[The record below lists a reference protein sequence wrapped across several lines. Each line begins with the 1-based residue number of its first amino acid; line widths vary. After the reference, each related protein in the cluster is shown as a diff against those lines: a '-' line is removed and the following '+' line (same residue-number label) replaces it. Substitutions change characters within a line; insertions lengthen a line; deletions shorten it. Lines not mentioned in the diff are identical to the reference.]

1 MLILLDYAF
10 LLFIV
15 NNIGIFQEMTN
26 LHNYFKFA
34 IAAVIFGF
42 MSVILVFCYC
52 YNKQFEAN
60 ALKVKQFY
68 IQKKKK
74 DIKEKVDSLIY
85 TIDKRQKSYERSVE
99 RKLRYRVANLYFLT
113 YSIYNKYKNI
123 KSQDE
128 IKKIILEYIYNMDLY
143 NSGKGLFFVGDL
155 KGNEIFSPDKSII
168 GKNLL
173 KDRNYAM
180 AQEIETVK
188 TKTEGFVE
196 NCRKKNVKKEKR
208 VEFIKLFEPFKWY
221 LGAGEYLDNYELL
234 QQDIIYELHS
244 YTYEFHK
251 HGYFFII
258 KLKDI
263 NNPNCFG
270 YEEIDPNT
278 PELIGEC
285 LSIKTPDSKG
295 FLYRK
300 KYLND
305 IKNRG
310 YSFVEYYYQIPKTN
324 KIGKKLVYLTLYKPF
339 NWIIGTGVYVDDLEY
354 FILNLKKDTKAG
366 LVKSLTNSIVIVVS
380 VFIVVSLIIF
390 ILLKRMDKA
399 IKTLSNFVLKY
410 PAQNIDI
417 DKINISHI
425 KLLAENIKKSFDE
438 KSSLH
443 NKLSEEQQRYKQLIN
458 NMPYCIIIIKYLNE
472 ECRITDANASCSSSI
487 KFPKTK
493 IIGETVEDIFGKNS
507 NILQDI
513 KKVMQ
518 NKKGTNSKTT
528 KTEKQRLGYS
538 IYGLYDKE
546 AVLIVWDITQEYS
559 LREAL
564 KESEEKFRTFAESAE
579 TGILL
584 LSKNGVVKYANPKA
598 NHIIE
603 DESEGYNLLSK
614 AADEHKLSIKNT
626 FEKTLLGRKE
636 QRRIDVKIVID
647 NKEKWITMSF
657 NKIHI
662 NKEPHV
668 LIFCLDITDIFL
680 HKQKLE
686 YISYHDPLTNIY
698 NRRFFNEEMKRMFNK
713 RSAPFGLIIM
723 DLDGLKIV
731 NDVLGHSE
739 GDSVIKRFADILK
752 SSIRQND
759 ILARIGGD
767 EFVII
772 APNTDEDGIKTQ
784 MQRIE
789 KKLEKDNEENDICIN
804 FSYGCAV
811 EDKNFESYT
820 NLFMEADR
828 ILYVEKHKKSRKEK
842 LRTILS
848 SVLKNKSITI
858 DKKIE
863 DELINNE

>member
-1 MLILLDYAF
+1 MID
-10 LLFIV
+10 
-15 NNIGIFQEMTN
+15 

-34 IAAVIFGF
+34 IAAVIVGF
-42 MSVILVFCYC
+42 ISVILVFCYC
-52 YNKQFEAN
+52 YNRQFETDT
-60 ALKVKQFY
+60 LKVKQFY
-68 IQKKKK
+68 IQKNKK

-85 TIDKRQKSYERSVE
+85 TMNKRQKSYERSVKE
-99 RKLRYRVANLYFLT
+99 KLRRRVVNLYFLT
-113 YSIYNKYKNI
+113 YNIYNKYKNI

-128 IKKIILEYIYNMDLY
+128 IKKIILKYIYSMDLY
-143 NSGKGLFFVGDL
+143 DNRKGLFFVGDL
-155 KGNEIFSPDKSII
+155 NGNEILSPNKNTI

-173 KDRNYAM
+173 KDKNYTM

-188 TKTEGFVE
+188 TKTEGFIE
-196 NCRKKNVKKEKR
+196 SYRQKNAEKEKR
-208 VEFIKLFEPFKWY
+208 VEFVKLFEPFNWY
-221 LGAGEYLDNYELL
+221 LGTGEFLDNYKLL

-244 YTYEFHK
+244 YTYKFRK

-263 NNPNCFG
+263 NSPDCFG
-270 YEEIDPNT
+270 YEEVDPNT
-278 PELIGEC
+278 PELIGKC

-339 NWIIGTGVYVDDLEY
+339 NWIIGTGVYVNDLEY
-354 FILNLKKDTKAG
+354 FILNLRKGTKAG
-366 LVKSLTNSIVIVVS
+366 LMKSLTNSIIIVVL

-390 ILLKRMDKA
+390 ILLKRIDEA

-410 PAQNIDI
+410 PDQSIDI

-425 KLLAENIKKSFDE
+425 KLLAANIKKSFDE
-438 KSSLH
+438 KSNLH
-443 NKLSEEQQRYKQLIN
+443 DKLSEEQQRYKQLIK

-472 ECRITDANASCSSSI
+472 EYKITDANASCSSSI
-487 KFPKTK
+487 KLTKTE
-493 IIGETVEDIFGKNS
+493 IIGETAENIFGKNS

-518 NKKGTNSKTT
+518 DKKGINSKTM
-528 KTEKQRLGYS
+528 KTEKQCLGYS
-538 IYGLYDKE
+538 IYRLYDKE
-546 AVLIVWDITQEYS
+546 AVLIIWDMTQEHS
-559 LREAL
+559 LRETL
-564 KESEEKFRTFAESAE
+564 KESEEKFRTFAESTE

-584 LSKNGVVKYANPKA
+584 LSKNGAVKYANPKV
-598 NHIIE
+598 NYIIE

-626 FEKTLLGRKE
+626 FKKTLLGRKE
-636 QRRIDVKIVID
+636 QRKIDVKIAID

-662 NKEPHV
+662 NKEPCI
-668 LIFCLDITDIFL
+668 LISCFDITDIFL

-686 YISYHDPLTNIY
+686 YISYHDHLTNIY

-713 RSAPFGLIIM
+713 RSAPFGLIVM

-739 GDSVIKRFADILK
+739 GDGVIKRFADILK
-752 SSIRQND
+752 SNIRQND

-772 APNTDEDGIKTQ
+772 APNTDENGIKTQ
-784 MQRIE
+784 IQRIE
-789 KKLEKDNEENDICIN
+789 KELEKDNGENDICIN
-804 FSYGCAV
+804 FSYGYAV

-820 NLFMEADR
+820 NLFIKADR
-828 ILYVEKHKKSRKEK
+828 ILYIEKHKKSRKEK
-842 LRTILS
+842 LRTMLS
-848 SVLKNKSITI
+848 SVLKNKSIMI
-858 DKKIE
+858 DKEIE
-863 DELINNE
+863 DELINNR